1 MATTVEHLFEE
12 SLALTDASRIILAER
27 IIESVPLDA
36 QLFEL
41 QLDTAIRRG
50 EELDSGQVTGIPG
63 PDAFAQV
70 RQALAGRAK
79 A

>member
-1 MATTVEHLFEE
+1 MATTVERLFEE